1 VDTSTGPRAL
11 RLPPPVAA
19 ALRGELPALADG
31 ILAVI
36 AAEVPAYARP
46 LEGRFGA
53 GVAHGV
59 QIALSHF
66 LELAEGE
73 PDASP
78 ELDRGVYVELGR
90 GEVRSGRPLEA
101 LLTAYRV
108 GARVSWDRLA
118 GVGLRSGLDG
128 PALVALAA
136 AVFAYIDELSAA
148 SAQGYA
154 AEQSALAGDRDR
166 RLRALALALLA
177 GGPAAQLGAAA
188 AEAGWTPPATLSPLL
203 LPGPRALDVAIR
215 WDERTLVVDERDD
228 ALLLLPDVDGP
239 GGRTRLDRLLDGR
252 AAVLGLPV
260 PWASV
265 GAEVPLLRRAAALI
279 AAGVLPHDRPVA
291 VADELARLVV
301 HADPAALAALRAR
314 RLAPFAELT
323 DRSRDRLLATLTS
336 WLRHHGDRQEIA
348 RELAVHPQTVR
359 YRVGL
364 LRELLGEALD
374 DPQYRFELSLAL
386 VADGP

>member
-1 VDTSTGPRAL
+1 MDTSTGPGGL
-11 RLPPPVAA
+11 RLAPTVSAG
-19 ALRGELPALADG
+19 LRRELPALADE

-53 GVAHGV
+53 GVSRGV

-78 ELDRGVYVELGR
+78 GLDRGVYVELGR
-90 GEVRSGRPLEA
+90 GEARSGRPLEA

-128 PALVALAA
+128 TALVALAA

-154 AEQSALAGDRDR
+154 AEQSTLAGDRDR
-166 RLRALALALLA
+166 RLRALARGLLTGA
-177 GGPAAQLGAAA
+177 PAAQLEAVA

-203 LPGPRALDVAIR
+203 LPGPRAHDVATR

-239 GGRTRLDRLLDGR
+239 GRRARLDRLLDGSP
-252 AAVLGLPV
+252 AVLGLPA

-265 GAEVPLLRRAAALI
+265 ATEVPLLRRAAALV
-279 AAGVLPHDRPVA
+279 ATGVLPQDRPVA
-291 VADELARLVV
+291 VVDELARLVV
-301 HADPAALAALRAR
+301 HADPAALAALRE
-314 RLAPFAELT
+314 RLLIPFAELT
-323 DRSRDRLLATLTS
+323 DRSRDRLLTTLGS
-336 WLRHHGDRQEIA
+336 WLRHHGDRQRIA

-364 LRELLGEALD
+364 LRELLGEALS
-374 DPQYRFELSLAL
+374 DPEYRFELSLVLAG
-386 VADGP
+386 AR